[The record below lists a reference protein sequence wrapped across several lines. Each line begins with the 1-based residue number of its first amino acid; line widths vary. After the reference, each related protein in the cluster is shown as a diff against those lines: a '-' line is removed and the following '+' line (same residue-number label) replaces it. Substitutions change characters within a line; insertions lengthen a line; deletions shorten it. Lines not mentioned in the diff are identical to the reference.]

1 MKKQEF
7 LNLLEDLFEF
17 DHGTLA
23 ETDRLDQIPEWNSLA
38 ALGYIALMDEHLNII
53 VAPKDL
59 AACKTIENLAALG
72 GNAIH

>member
-17 DHGTLA
+17 DHGTLT
-23 ETDRLDQIPEWNSLA
+23 ETDQLDQIPEWNSLA
-38 ALGYIALMDEHLNII
+38 ALGFIALMDEHFNVI

-59 AACKTIENLAALG
+59 AACKTIGNLAALAG
-72 GNAIH
+72 DAIQ